1 MAVKTRI
8 VVQQITTSD
17 ANDVNVGKYP
27 RYIINLGNSIT
38 SITADELASA
48 VGSAKDSATAAAT
61 AAAAAKTSENSAANA
76 AAGASTAKTAAEAA
90 AANAKTSE
98 TNAAASASSATTQA
112 NRAKTEADKSAASAV
127 QAGTSEANAKTAEN
141 NAKEAQRLAEVA
153 RDAAAASSATSTSEA
168 NRAKTEADRS
178 KTEADKSAASAAAA
192 KVSET
197 NAAGSATG
205 AAGSKD
211 EAATEADRAKTE
223 ADRAE
228 AAADSAVQ
236 PQDLAGFVKT
246 YKTYAE
252 AVADLPKRFAG
263 ETVLIW
269 NEGSA
274 KYQWYETF
282 DNSGSL
288 ELQLSSEENKM
299 MSVNNIRP
307 DTNGNVQVTIPGGN
321 PSLWL
326 GEVTWFPY
334 DKDNTVGYS
343 GVLLGDG
350 RELRRVDYPD
360 VWTSIETG
368 LIPSVTE
375 AEWQAGSNMFF
386 SKGNGTTTF
395 RLPNL
400 LQGQA
405 FRAANAGEDGTE
417 KVTAQVPYITMV
429 NGKEPDVDGKV
440 VLDSGS
446 IGGLGSMAT
455 QNKDNVDITGGYAK
469 FKSDFVKPLELESAN
484 PTIRFLE
491 TDNADGDYRL
501 ILDGGN
507 IRLQRGSSSNYV
519 WAYNKTN
526 NSLVVPSLEI
536 QASSGL
542 PVNQGGTGGKTVAT
556 AKTNLDVD
564 RLVQGSTSTTV
575 GKSAGNR
582 LAVNDGGEWGAL
594 DGSNNWIALAVNKGG
609 TGGRTAEE
617 ARNGLQLGRNDTVEF
632 SHLRVRNGL
641 LTETTS
647 TGSNPSAPFV
657 NRLLSSD
664 GQTVVSQGEF
674 RADANGSVSIINR
687 SSGTPQFLSLGPQGD
702 LYVPTLNT
710 TNTARFGSLEVGINT
725 PNTVSYVDW
734 HYAGDKDY
742 DFRIAVFS
750 SGATSGKGTV
760 AFYGGAYQFN
770 GDSYNFNNPVTMQNS
785 LDVSG
790 QVLAGSV
797 RTNLAAGGVRTG
809 TSNQAYASLS
819 SESGYAMLWRRRDG
833 ATGADEFLGIRS
845 NGDAIFRK
853 ATSGTAY
860 VDAVLWHSNNTTVD
874 ASGFIKR
881 ASPIIQIYGDGK
893 FNLNEES
900 ESAVVTR
907 EGVGVYRI
915 SNILGLNSDAAWGG
929 SDGGFEIPLDRNK
942 QPRLWIDYE
951 VMENGDVIAKTYHR
965 THPNAP
971 AFAQN
976 NIEGFENGDPI
987 DIPSDTFI
995 SVRVEMPEDSPYNQW
1010 VRIRD
1015 AEAAAATAEDNEEV
1029 TE

>member
-17 ANDVNVGKYP
+17 ANDVSVGKYP

-48 VGSAKDSATAAAT
+48 VGSAKDSANKAAASAT
-61 AAAAAKTSENSAANA
+61 AAKTSEQA
-76 AAGASTAKTAAEAA
+76 AAASATGASAAKTAAETAATGAKASETAA
-90 AANAKTSE
+90 AGS
-98 TNAAASASSATTQA
+98 AASAKTQA
-112 NRAKTEADKSAASAV
+112 DRAKTEADNSAASAT
-127 QAGTSEANAKTAEN
+127 QSAFSEANAKTAEN

-168 NRAKTEADRS
+168 NRSKTEADRS

-197 NAAGSATG
+197 NAAGSATD

-228 AAADSAVQ
+228 AAAESVVQ
-236 PQDLAGFVKT
+236 PEDLAGFVKT

-429 NGKEPDVDGKV
+429 NGIEPGADGKV
-440 VLDSGS
+440 VLTSGS

-455 QNKDNVDITGGYAK
+455 QNKENVDITGGHAA
-469 FKSDFVKPLELESAN
+469 FSSSFAKPLSITSAN
-484 PTIRFLE
+484 PTIQMLE
-491 TDNADGDYRL
+491 TDNADGDFRF
-501 ILDGGN
+501 IVDGGN
-507 IRLQRGSSSNYV
+507 IRLQKAATTSYV

-526 NSLVVPSLEI
+526 NTLIVPGLEI

-542 PVNQGGTGGKTVAT
+542 PVNQGGTGGKTLAA

-594 DGSNNWIALAVNKGG
+594 DGSNNWIALAVAKGG

-617 ARNGLQLGRNDTVEF
+617 ARNGLQLGYNNTVEF
-632 SHLRVRNGL
+632 SHIRARNGL
-641 LTETTS
+641 LTETLS
-647 TGSNPSAPFV
+647 TGTNPSAPFV

-664 GQTVVSQGEF
+664 GQTVISQGEF
-674 RADANGSVSIINR
+674 RADANGAISIINR
-687 SSGTPQFLSLGPQGD
+687 SSGTPQFLTLSPTGE
-702 LYVPTLNT
+702 LYVPTLSTN
-710 TNTARFGSLEVGINT
+710 NTAKLASIEIGVNSPNNVG
-725 PNTVSYVDW
+725 YADW
-734 HYAGDKDY
+734 HYSGDKDY
-742 DFRIAVFS
+742 DYRIAVSS
-750 SGATSGKGTV
+750 SGTTSGKGTV
-760 AFYGGAYQFN
+760 THYGGAYNFL
-770 GDSYNFNNPVTMQNS
+770 GDSFYFNNPVNMAGNLTAGTCD
-785 LDVSG
+785 LGAVSSR
-790 QVLAGSV
+790 QAS
-797 RTNLAAGGVRTG
+797 AAFRTG
-809 TSNQAYASLS
+809 TSSQAYATLS
-819 SESGYAMLWRRRDG
+819 SESGYAMIWRRRDG

-853 ATSGTAY
+853 STGTSTY
-860 VDAVLWHSNNTTVD
+860 VDTVLWHSSNTTVD

-881 ASPIIQIYGDGK
+881 ASPIIKIFGDGR
-893 FNLNEES
+893 FELNDES

-907 EGVGVYRI
+907 EDVGVYRI

-951 VMENGDVIAKTYHR
+951 VLGNGDVIAKTYHR
-965 THPNAP
+965 THPTAP

-976 NIEGFENGDPI
+976 NIEGYENGDPI

-1015 AEAAAATAEDNEEV
+1015 AEAQAAVDKEEV

>member
-48 VGSAKDSATAAAT
+48 VGSAKDSANKAAAS
-61 AAAAAKTSENSAANA
+61 AAAAKTSEQA
-76 AAGASTAKTAAEAA
+76 AAASATGASSAKTAAETAA
-90 AANAKTSE
+90 AGAKASE
-98 TNAAASASSATTQA
+98 TAAATSAASAKTQA
-112 NRAKTEADKSAASAV
+112 DRAKTEADNSAASAT
-127 QAGTSEANAKTAEN
+127 QSAFSEANAKTAEN

-228 AAADSAVQ
+228 AAAESVVQ
-236 PQDLAGFVKT
+236 PEDLAGFVKT

-429 NGKEPDVDGKV
+429 NGIEPGADGKV
-440 VLDSGS
+440 VIGSDSIEGTIPISKGGTGAVTDSAARTNLKLDKFVQIPASTNIYYPTKRASFVLRDSDLTWGVYDDS
-446 IGGLGSMAT
+446 ASAWTALGIG
-455 QNKDNVDITGGYAK
+455 
-469 FKSDFVKPLELESAN
+469 
-484 PTIRFLE
+484 
-491 TDNADGDYRL
+491 
-501 ILDGGN
+501 
-507 IRLQRGSSSNYV
+507 
-519 WAYNKTN
+519 
-526 NSLVVPSLEI
+526 
-536 QASSGL
+536 
-542 PVNQGGTGGKTVAT
+542 QGGTGARDAAGVRTNIGVERFQQFGAETNFTSPNGTYKLLMDNNGQWGGYDAT
-556 AKTNLDVD
+556 
-564 RLVQGSTSTTV
+564 
-575 GKSAGNR
+575 
-582 LAVNDGGEWGAL
+582 
-594 DGSNNWIALAVNKGG
+594 GG
-609 TGGRTAEE
+609 TGWKPLGLAQGGTAGKNAEE
-617 ARNGLQLGRNDTVEF
+617 ARKNLDVPRASRSAITGNLNTWYGAEAVGCYPQPSSANATTANNYPEANAGVVDIKF
-632 SHLRVRNGL
+632 SG
-641 LTETTS
+641 
-647 TGSNPSAPFV
+647 
-657 NRLLSSD
+657 
-664 GQTVVSQGEF
+664 
-674 RADANGSVSIINR
+674 ANGTNEATQMYYPYNQDHFWKR
-687 SSGTPQFLSLGPQGD
+687 RLMPSGGTVNPTAWKKFSADDDIWAGVD
-702 LYVPTLNT
+702 L
-710 TNTARFGSLEVGINT
+710 RFSNFGINT
-725 PNTVSYVDW
+725 TGVIESNNANDLQRNGFFAGAGASGTNYQRPYAPGLVMRRVNDVYQVQWDDVGRMYARAYTGGTWGNWTASVLVGDYGVGITQNIPPSSEAAGFIGDSNGATTWAASNGAGFQASYANNRNFQMVIGTNSVAYVRYNDSGNATVSKTTKPW
-734 HYAGDKDY
+734 TTLQSAGTSDINFKKLYGDLDVEVSLENINKLEFKMFKYLDDDY
-742 DFRIAVFS
+742 DREIRRGIIAQQAELVDKEYVHAAS
-750 SGATSGKGTV
+750 VSGAMTLDT
-760 AFYGGAYQFN
+760 N
-770 GDSYNFNNPVTMQNS
+770 PLLMDSMAAIKALTLRDESNKAEIDS
-785 LDVSG
+785 LK
-790 QVLAGSV
+790 
-797 RTNLAAGGVRTG
+797 
-809 TSNQAYASLS
+809 
-819 SESGYAMLWRRRDG
+819 SEIQEL
-833 ATGADEFLGIRS
+833 
-845 NGDAIFRK
+845 K
-853 ATSGTAY
+853 ALVQT
-860 VDAVLWHSNNTTVD
+860 LL
-874 ASGFIKR
+874 
-881 ASPIIQIYGDGK
+881 P
-893 FNLNEES
+893 
-900 ESAVVTR
+900 
-907 EGVGVYRI
+907 
-915 SNILGLNSDAAWGG
+915 
-929 SDGGFEIPLDRNK
+929 
-942 QPRLWIDYE
+942 
-951 VMENGDVIAKTYHR
+951 KT
-965 THPNAP
+965 
-971 AFAQN
+971 
-976 NIEGFENGDPI
+976 
-987 DIPSDTFI
+987 
-995 SVRVEMPEDSPYNQW
+995 
-1010 VRIRD
+1010 
-1015 AEAAAATAEDNEEV
+1015 EEV
-1029 TE
+1029 TGEETE

>member
-17 ANDVNVGKYP
+17 ANDVSVGKYP

-48 VGSAKDSATAAAT
+48 VGSAKDSANKAAAS
-61 AAAAAKTSENSAANA
+61 AAAAKTSEQA
-76 AAGASTAKTAAEAA
+76 AAASATGASSAKTAAETAA
-90 AANAKTSE
+90 AGAKASE
-98 TNAAASASSATTQA
+98 TAASTSAASAKTQA
-112 NRAKTEADKSAASAV
+112 DRAKTEADNSAASAT
-127 QAGTSEANAKTAEN
+127 QSAFSEANAKTAEN

-228 AAADSAVQ
+228 AAAESVVQ
-236 PQDLAGFVKT
+236 PEDLAGFVKT

-429 NGKEPDVDGKV
+429 NGIEPGADGKV
-440 VLDSGS
+440 VIGSDSIEGTIPISKGGTGAVTDSAARTNLKLDKFVQIPASTNVYFPTKSAALVLRDSDLTWGVYNDS
-446 IGGLGSMAT
+446 TTSWAPLGIG
-455 QNKDNVDITGGYAK
+455 
-469 FKSDFVKPLELESAN
+469 
-484 PTIRFLE
+484 
-491 TDNADGDYRL
+491 
-501 ILDGGN
+501 
-507 IRLQRGSSSNYV
+507 
-519 WAYNKTN
+519 
-526 NSLVVPSLEI
+526 
-536 QASSGL
+536 
-542 PVNQGGTGGKTVAT
+542 QGGTGARDAAGVR
-556 AKTNLDVD
+556 TNIGVERFQQFGAETNFISPNGTYKLLMDNNGQWGGYD
-564 RLVQGSTSTTV
+564 
-575 GKSAGNR
+575 
-582 LAVNDGGEWGAL
+582 AV
-594 DGSNNWIALAVNKGG
+594 GG
-609 TGGRTAEE
+609 TGWKALGLAQGGTAGKNAEE
-617 ARNGLQLGRNDTVEF
+617 ARKNLDVPRASRSAITGNLNTWYGAEAVGFYPQPSSANATAANNYPETSAGTLSIMF
-632 SHLRVRNGL
+632 SG
-641 LTETTS
+641 
-647 TGSNPSAPFV
+647 
-657 NRLLSSD
+657 
-664 GQTVVSQGEF
+664 
-674 RADANGSVSIINR
+674 ANGANEATQMYYPYNQDHFWKR
-687 SSGTPQFLSLGPQGD
+687 RLAPSGSGVTASTWKKFSADDDIWAGVD
-702 LYVPTLNT
+702 L
-710 TNTARFGSLEVGINT
+710 RFSNFGINT
-725 PNTVSYVDW
+725 TGVIEANNANDLQRNGFFAGAGASGTNYQRPYAPGLVLRRVNDVYQVQWDDVGRMYARAYTGGAWGTWNASVLVGDYGVGTTQNIPPASEAASFIGDSNGATTWAASNGAGFQASYANNRNFQMIIGTNSVAYVRYNDSGNATVSKTTKPW
-734 HYAGDKDY
+734 TTLQSAGTSDINFKKLYGDLDVEVSLENINKLEFKMFKYLDDDY
-742 DFRIAVFS
+742 DREIRRGIIAQQAELVDKEYVHAAS
-750 SGATSGKGTV
+750 VSGAMTLDTNPLLMDSMAAIKALTLRDEANKAEIDGLKSEIQELKTLIQALLPKTEEGT
-760 AFYGGAYQFN
+760 G
-770 GDSYNFNNPVTMQNS
+770 
-785 LDVSG
+785 
-790 QVLAGSV
+790 
-797 RTNLAAGGVRTG
+797 
-809 TSNQAYASLS
+809 
-819 SESGYAMLWRRRDG
+819 
-833 ATGADEFLGIRS
+833 
-845 NGDAIFRK
+845 
-853 ATSGTAY
+853 
-860 VDAVLWHSNNTTVD
+860 
-874 ASGFIKR
+874 
-881 ASPIIQIYGDGK
+881 
-893 FNLNEES
+893 
-900 ESAVVTR
+900 
-907 EGVGVYRI
+907 
-915 SNILGLNSDAAWGG
+915 
-929 SDGGFEIPLDRNK
+929 
-942 QPRLWIDYE
+942 
-951 VMENGDVIAKTYHR
+951 
-965 THPNAP
+965 
-971 AFAQN
+971 
-976 NIEGFENGDPI
+976 
-987 DIPSDTFI
+987 
-995 SVRVEMPEDSPYNQW
+995 
-1010 VRIRD
+1010 
-1015 AEAAAATAEDNEEV
+1015 EV

>member
-1 MAVKTRI
+1 MATKTRI
-8 VVQQITTSD
+8 VVQQVTVSD
-17 ANDVNVGKYP
+17 ANDIHVGKYP

-48 VGSAKDSATAAAT
+48 VGNAKDSANKAAASAT
-61 AAAAAKTSENSAANA
+61 AAKTSEQAAA
-76 AAGASTAKTAAEAA
+76 ASAAGASSAKTAAETAA
-90 AANAKTSE
+90 AGAKASE
-98 TNAAASASSATTQA
+98 NTTA
-112 NRAKTEADKSAASAV
+112 GYVGTARTEADRSKTEADKSAVSSAASEFSA
-127 QAGTSEANAKTAEN
+127 QNSKTAEN
-141 NAKEAQRLAEVA
+141 NAKESARLAKISETNA
-153 RDAAAASSATSTSEA
+153 ATSASTSGTEA
-168 NRAKTEADRS
+168 SRSKTEADRS
-178 KTEADKSAASAAAA
+178 KTEADKSAVSAAAA

-211 EAATEADRAKTE
+211 QATTEADRAKSE

-228 AAADSAVQ
+228 AAADSVVQ
-236 PQDLAGFVKT
+236 PEDLAGFVKT

-274 KYQWYETF
+274 KYQWYKTF

-429 NGKEPDVDGKV
+429 NGIEPGADGKV

-469 FKSDFVKPLELESAN
+469 LKSDFVKPLELESAN

-542 PVNQGGTGGKTVAT
+542 PVNQGGTGGKTVAA

-617 ARNGLQLGRNDTVEF
+617 ARNGLQLGYSDSVEF

-641 LTETTS
+641 LTETIS

-664 GQTVVSQGEF
+664 GQTVIAQGEF

-687 SSGTPQFLSLGPQGD
+687 SSGTPQFLSLDPSGQ
-702 LYVPTLNT
+702 LYVPTLSTN
-710 TNTARFGSLEVGINT
+710 NTARFGSIEVGVNN

-742 DFRIAVFS
+742 DFRIAVSS
-750 SGATSGKGTV
+750 SGATIGKGSV
-760 AFYGGAYQFN
+760 SFYGGVYQFF
-770 GDSYNFNNPVTMQNS
+770 GDSYYFNNPVTMQHT

-809 TSNQAYASLS
+809 TANQAYASLS

-853 ATSGTAY
+853 ATSGTSY
-860 VDAVLWHSNNTTVD
+860 VDAPLWHSNNTTVD

-881 ASPIIQIYGDGK
+881 ASPIIKIKADGSYE
-893 FNLNEES
+893 LNEES

-976 NIEGFENGDPI
+976 NIEGFENGDPM

-1010 VRIRD
+1010 VKLRD
-1015 AEAAAATAEDNEEV
+1015 EQAKAAEEQEEI
-1029 TE
+1029 E